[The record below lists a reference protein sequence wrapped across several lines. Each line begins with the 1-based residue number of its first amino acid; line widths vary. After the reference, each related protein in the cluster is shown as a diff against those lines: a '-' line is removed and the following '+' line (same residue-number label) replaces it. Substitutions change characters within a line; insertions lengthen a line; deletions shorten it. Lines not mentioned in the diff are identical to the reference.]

1 MRASPHHFNREPVF
15 IAKVHKRERSHR
27 TGKGHILKHHK
38 VIWVQSF
45 LTNQH
50 MIWAA
55 TGDLVNRFTPQA
67 FGNINLGCAL
77 TSLDLTNY

>member
-1 MRASPHHFNREPVF
+1 
-15 IAKVHKRERSHR
+15 
-27 TGKGHILKHHK
+27 
-38 VIWVQSF
+38 
-45 LTNQH
+45 

>member
-1 MRASPHHFNREPVF
+1 MADTITMRASPHHFNREPVF

-38 VIWVQSF
+38 VIWIQSF
-45 LTNQH
+45 LINQH

-77 TSLDLTNY
+77 